1 MDWHRNHV
9 FKVLARGVIFPF
21 SFLIASYSFA
31 SERIPHPI
39 SNLNLHRIVGTCFRS
54 DIKLSDP
61 QSDYHIICF
70 RSHSEGTF
78 AYLDPVAL
86 DGMEDGFVY
95 TLRAHTLRI
104 KIGAFRPDRC
114 RLDTINRDNGFS
126 LSNCRLAGRWIK
138 VVDPYIQK
146 RK

>member
-1 MDWHRNHV
+1 MQLRRNHV
-9 FKVLARGVIFPF
+9 FKVLACGVIFPL

-39 SNLNLHRIVGTCFRS
+39 SNLILHRIVGKCFQS
-54 DIKLSDP
+54 NINPTDP
-61 QSDYHIICF
+61 QSEYHIICF
-70 RSHSEGTF
+70 RSLSEGTF
-78 AYLDPVAL
+78 IIMDPIAR
-86 DGMEDGFVY
+86 DGIEDGFVY

-104 KIGAFRPDRC
+104 KIGAFRRDHC
-114 RLDTINRDNGFS
+114 RLDTINRDNGFI

>member
-1 MDWHRNHV
+1 MQWHRNHV
-9 FKVLARGVIFPF
+9 FKVIAHRAIFPL
-21 SFLIASYSFA
+21 SFLIASYLFA
-31 SERIPHPI
+31 SEGIPHPI
-39 SNLNLHRIVGTCFRS
+39 SNLILNRIVGICFRS

-86 DGMEDGFVY
+86 DGIEDGFVY

-104 KIGAFRPDRC
+104 KIGAFRRDHC
-114 RLDTINRDNGFS
+114 RLDTINRDNGFI
-126 LSNCRLAGRWIK
+126 LSNCRLAGRWLK